1 MSEEFKKEEIN
12 GEAAEETKAAEHTE
26 EVKAETTAEQS
37 AAETEKPQETAEA
50 PKAEE
55 KKTTTY
61 SWVNPKISGKT
72 GEENNS
78 ASYTGKPDPSE
89 AKAEQTSSAKTEHI
103 STSHRHR
110 VLRSRKNH
118 SFLPLRSRRIT
129 KRKRK
134 NQCQPQKN
142 GA

>member
-1 MSEEFKKEEIN
+1 MERDRVRGLSLI
-12 GEAAEETKAAEHTE
+12 HI
-26 EVKAETTAEQS
+26 S
-37 AAETEKPQETAEA
+37 EA

-89 AKAEQTSSAKTEHI
+89 AKAEQTSSAVSYTHLDVYKRQDLYYIENWTLGLDFKI
-103 STSHRHR
+103 LFLTFFKGF
-110 VLRSRKNH
+110 VNKN
-118 SFLPLRSRRIT
+118 
-129 KRKRK
+129 
-134 NQCQPQKN
+134 
-142 GA
+142 AY